1 LRTAI
6 LLACLMPYAYFGLSD
21 NLFHFRHRNVTL
33 LERLL
38 HAAIVLSAFT
48 LVPHALAGNSNV
60 TLAGLLLFVTARTLD
75 EFIFHR
81 GVPGEE
87 ADVHAKTHLAFL
99 LFVVAI
105 MAVDWLEANH
115 WRLGASGMAGL

>member
-1 LRTAI
+1 MRSLI
-6 LLACLMPYAYFGLSD
+6 LFACVIPYAWFGLRD
-21 NLFHFRHRNVTL
+21 NLYHLRHRNVTL

-38 HAAIVLSAFT
+38 HATIVISALT
-48 LVPHALAGNSNV
+48 LVPHAMAGNANT

-87 ADVHAKTHLAFL
+87 ADVHAKTHFAFL

-105 MAVDWLEANH
+105 MTVDWLDSNQ
-115 WRLGASGMAGL
+115 WRLPGVAGL